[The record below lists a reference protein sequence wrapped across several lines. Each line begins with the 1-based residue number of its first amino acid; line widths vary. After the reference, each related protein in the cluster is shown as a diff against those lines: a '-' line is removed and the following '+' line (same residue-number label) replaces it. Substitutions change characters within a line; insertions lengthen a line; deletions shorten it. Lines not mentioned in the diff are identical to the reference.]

1 MRRVLVARKVYG
13 HLAVIKAEKENKDKR
28 SKERRRR
35 NERDQRHARNESEHA
50 AYAQCAR
57 WKLLVNERRLL
68 AVTAAVASGVAV
80 VLLQLQLFLV
90 DCLFSLLTV
99 SSCAAAVPRA
109 VGSLLLFL
117 TNSTST
123 ASTCYL

>member
-13 HLAVIKAEKENKDKR
+13 HLAVIKAEKENQNKR
-28 SKERRRR
+28 SKEEER
-35 NERDQRHARNESEHA
+35 NERDQHARNESEHA

-80 VLLQLQLFLV
+80 VLLQLQLFPV
-90 DCLFSLLTV
+90 D
-99 SSCAAAVPRA
+99 
-109 VGSLLLFL
+109 
-117 TNSTST
+117 
-123 ASTCYL
+123 